1 MTIRENLD
9 ALAHA
14 IEALEARPT
23 AAKPE
28 ILDRELSGNKINGG
42 RITNFSSAGIND
54 TASDFVL
61 TVADDGLHV
70 DVIHTKV
77 INNSLTA
84 VSYTHLRA
92 HETLR

>member
-28 ILDRELSGNKINGG
+28 ILDRELSGNKINSG

-54 TASDFVL
+54 TA
-61 TVADDGLHV
+61 
-70 DVIHTKV
+70 
-77 INNSLTA
+77 
-84 VSYTHLRA
+84 
-92 HETLR
+92 